1 MQTNHSVMRIQN
13 LRLGQEFL
21 INLKKAVNLKKELI
35 IKVKK
40 IMKMYSQ
47 NTLKFKKHKTI

>member
-1 MQTNHSVMRIQN
+1 MQTNHLVMRIQN